1 MPELSRF
8 LGIKIFMYFN
18 EHNPPHFHVEYNEY
32 KASIDI
38 KTFGV
43 MEGKLP
49 SKVLGLVVEWA
60 EDSQDLLL
68 QNWDN
73 IKDTGEYIKIKPLV
87 WLIGN
92 CNAKYNKSFISKR
105 I

>member
-1 MPELSRF
+1 MPEISRF
-8 LGIKIFMYFN
+8 LGIKVFMYFN
-18 EHNPPHFHVEYNEY
+18 EHNPPHFHVEYNDY

-60 EDSQDLLL
+60 EEHQDELF
-68 QNWDN
+68 QNWN
-73 IKDTGEYIKIKPLV
+73 TIKESGEYIKIKPLV
-87 WLIGN
+87 
-92 CNAKYNKSFISKR
+92 
-105 I
+105 

>member
-1 MPELSRF
+1 MPEISRF

-18 EHNPPHFHVEYNEY
+18 EHNPPHFHIEYNEY

-43 MEGKLP
+43 IDGKVP

-60 EDSQDLLL
+60 EDN
-68 QNWDN
+68 QNELFENWN
-73 IKDTGEYIKIKPLV
+73 NLKTTGEYMKIKPLV
-87 WLIGN
+87 
-92 CNAKYNKSFISKR
+92 
-105 I
+105 

>member
-1 MPELSRF
+1 MPEISRF

-60 EDSQDLLL
+60 EDYQSELLT
-68 QNWDN
+68 NWDN
-73 IKDTGEYIKIKPLV
+73 IKETGEYIKIKPLV
-87 WLIGN
+87 
-92 CNAKYNKSFISKR
+92 
-105 I
+105 

>member
-1 MPELSRF
+1 MF
-8 LGIKIFMYFN
+8 FN

-32 KASIDI
+32 KAAIDI

-60 EDSQDLLL
+60 EGHQNELSE
-68 QNWDN
+68 NWDSL
-73 IKDTGEYIKIKPLV
+73 KETGEYKKIEPLV
-87 WLIGN
+87 
-92 CNAKYNKSFISKR
+92 
-105 I
+105 